1 MAGVPVS
8 ESELDE
14 VSEELVESES
24 EELAGEL
31 AGELAETEEFAGAP
45 VEDSGNCVFGFAL
58 AMSSPVMVNDDVKS
72 ASLIK

>member
-24 EELAGEL
+24 EELAG
-31 AGELAETEEFAGAP
+31 AAAVGFVS
-45 VEDSGNCVFGFAL
+45 VESLGNCVFGFAS
-58 AMSSPVMVNDDVKS
+58 AKSSPEIVNEDVKS

>member
-1 MAGVPVS
+1 MAGVPLS

-24 EELAGEL
+24 EEL

-45 VEDSGNCVFGFAL
+45 VEDSGNCVFGFAF
-58 AMSSPVMVNDDVKS
+58 AMSSPEMVNDVVKS

>member
-24 EELAGEL
+24 EELAGAEEL
-31 AGELAETEEFAGAP
+31 AGTP
-45 VEDSGNCVFGFAL
+45 VEDSGNCVFGFAF
-58 AMSSPVMVNDDVKS
+58 AMSSPEMVNDDVKS

>member
-1 MAGVPVS
+1 LAGEPVS

-24 EELAGEL
+24 EELAW
-31 AGELAETEEFAGAP
+31 AGP
-45 VEDSGNCVFGFAL
+45 VEAVSVEGSGNCVFGFAS
-58 AMSSPVMVNDDVKS
+58 AKSSPEIVNEDVKS